1 MGTTATAAYAHDT
14 TLPTAGGVRSPLP
27 WLVLLSLLLHAA
39 ILALWPPTTLVVP
52 DALPAGPIALQLQ
65 HSQTGIA
72 PTARVAPAPA
82 PQPPPNRAVKQHTP
96 PPKHLARAIPQA
108 HARAPSASA
117 SADRAE
123 TVVASDSQH
132 PTPRSRAQA
141 VNATGTAH
149 GEALRAQLSSRLQH
163 ALIAHFEYPLTARRR
178 GWEGV
183 VRVGLRVEADGQLSA
198 LRVIGSSGHALLDR
212 AALASLHRVGRL
224 PDVAGWMQG
233 RRLDMV
239 LPVRYQLI
247 DS

>member
-1 MGTTATAAYAHDT
+1 MTGTTATAAYAHDT
-14 TLPTAGGVRSPLP
+14 TLPTAGGIRSPLP
-27 WLVLLSLLLHAA
+27 WLVLLSLVLHAA
-39 ILALWPPTTLVVP
+39 ILALWPPTTVVVP

-72 PTARVAPAPA
+72 PTARVAPAP
-82 PQPPPNRAVKQHTP
+82 QPPPNRAVKQPTP
-96 PPKHLARAIPQA
+96 PPKHLARALPQA
-108 HARAPSASA
+108 HTRAASASA
-117 SADRAE
+117 SADRAD
-123 TVVASDSQH
+123 TGVASASQD
-132 PTPRSRAQA
+132 PTPQSRAQA

-163 ALIAHFEYPLTARRR
+163 ALIPHFEYPLTARRR

-198 LRVIGSSGHALLDR
+198 LRIIGSSGHALLDR